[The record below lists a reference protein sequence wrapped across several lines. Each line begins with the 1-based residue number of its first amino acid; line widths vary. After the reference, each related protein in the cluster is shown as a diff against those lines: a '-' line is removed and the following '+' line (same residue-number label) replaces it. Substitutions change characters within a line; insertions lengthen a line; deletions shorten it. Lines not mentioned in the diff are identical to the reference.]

1 MINWETLKISD
12 RKIVKKREIIN
23 FFIAFIFC
31 FIIIVALSWFVYMLA
46 FGVFAFGETNINN
59 FLKILVPLLIILV
72 FVTCLVAYGHL
83 EEKSY
88 NMCVELNLPN
98 EYDLKSIFSNPGELL
113 NKINTRTDGETFIIN
128 LFKLST
134 YDSGRNF
141 MDSRIVLKNGK
152 TYFTAKMLQEDLYSY
167 YLDSENYIGKGYK
180 NSEDLKKDL
189 EEWLKFSFE
198 KLLEF
203 KSMDELVLKSIIK

>member
-12 RKIVKKREIIN
+12 RKIAKKREVIDL
-23 FFIAFIFC
+23 FLAFIFSC
-31 FIIIVALSWFVYMLA
+31 IIIVALSWFVSMI
-46 FGVFAFGETNINN
+46 FFSETNINI

-88 NMCVELNLPN
+88 NVRVELNSPN

-128 LFKLST
+128 LFQLPT
-134 YDSGRNF
+134 YDFGRNF
-141 MDSRIVLKNGK
+141 RDSRIVCKNGK
-152 TYFTAKMLQEDLYSY
+152 TYFTAKMLQEDFYSY
-167 YLDSENYIGKGYK
+167 YRDSEIYVGKKYK
-180 NSEDLKKDL
+180 NSEDFKKDL

>member
-12 RKIVKKREIIN
+12 RKIAKKREVIDL
-23 FFIAFIFC
+23 FLAFIFSC
-31 FIIIVALSWFVYMLA
+31 IIIVALSWFVSMI
-46 FGVFAFGETNINN
+46 FFSETNINI

-88 NMCVELNLPN
+88 NVRVELNSPN

-128 LFKLST
+128 LFQLPT
-134 YDSGRNF
+134 YDFGRNF
-141 MDSRIVLKNGK
+141 RDSCIVCKNGK
-152 TYFTAKMLQEDLYSY
+152 TYFTAKMLQEDFYSY
-167 YLDSENYIGKGYK
+167 YRDSEIYVGKKYK
-180 NSEDLKKDL
+180 NSEDFKKDL

>member
-12 RKIVKKREIIN
+12 RKIAKKREVIDL
-23 FFIAFIFC
+23 FLAFIFSC
-31 FIIIVALSWFVYMLA
+31 IIIVALSWFVSINA
-46 FGVFAFGETNINN
+46 FSETNILN
-59 FLKILVPLLIILV
+59 FLKILVPLFIILV

-88 NMCVELNLPN
+88 NVRVELKLSN

-113 NKINTRTDGETFIIN
+113 NKVNARTDGETFIMDLYPLTN
-128 LFKLST
+128 
-134 YDSGRNF
+134 YNF
-141 MDSRIVLKNGK
+141 CRKFNNSRIVCKNGK
-152 TYFTAKMLQEDLYSY
+152 IYFKAKIIQKDFYSY
-167 YLDSENYIGKGYK
+167 YLDSESCIDKGYK

-189 EEWLKFSFE
+189 EENLNLAFE

-203 KSMDELVLKSIIK
+203 KSMDELVFNSTIK

>member
-1 MINWETLKISD
+1 MILWETLKISEI
-12 RKIVKKREIIN
+12 KKSKKRELISS
-23 FFIAFIFC
+23 FFSFIFC
-31 FIIIVALSWFVYMLA
+31 CIIIIALSWFVSINA
-46 FGVFAFGETNINN
+46 FSEKNIHN

-72 FVTCLVAYGHL
+72 IVTCLVTYGHL
-83 EEKSY
+83 KEKAY
-88 NMCVELNLPN
+88 NICVEFNLPN

-128 LFKLST
+128 LFQLPT

-141 MDSRIVLKNGK
+141 RDSRIVCKNGK
-152 TYFTAKMLQEDLYSY
+152 IYFNAKMLQEDFYSY
-167 YLDSENYIGKGYK
+167 YRDSEIYVGKKYK
-180 NSEDLKKDL
+180 NSEDFKKDL

-203 KSMDELVLKSIIK
+203 KSMDELVLNSSVK